1 MRGSLVANNSLVI
14 RTNIPE
20 VIRESGA
27 STWNEITG
35 KPFSTVDTENGLAI
49 YDNTLMIDTLD
60 KIATID
66 FVNSKVPDAPTADG
80 TYTLQVAVLNG
91 EPTYS
96 WQPTTLL

>member
-1 MRGSLVANNSLVI
+1 MKGKISVAG
-14 RTNIPE
+14 E
-20 VIRESGA
+20 VL
-27 STWNEITG
+27 EITPESIEWDKVLD
-35 KPFSTVDTENGLAI
+35 KPFSTVDTESGLAV

-60 KIATID
+60 HIATID